1 MLNKSGSDNP
11 LSAAKMGGTCFY
23 GDGNIVKSF
32 LPAEMLGML
41 DGVKEQ
47 MNIDTIKALGFA
59 ATNLDED
66 SLTAV
71 SSSKYCGYPF
81 FHTSYTNTNDTI
93 YDTFDSSL
101 SFRNK
106 TSTISVNGSNMK
118 QQAFTMASL
127 DTVNRFLL
135 DNAE

>member
-11 LSAAKMGGTCFY
+11 LNAAKMGGTCFY

-71 SSSKYCGYPF
+71 NSSEYCGYPF
-81 FHTSYTNTNDTI
+81 FHKSYTDTNDTI

-118 QQAFTMASL
+118 QQDFTMASL